1 VARRSARSCID
12 EEARLISDLLTDAEH
27 KMEQAID
34 HVVSEFG
41 TVRTGRANPQLLQRI
56 TVEYYGSPTPLQQL
70 ASISVP
76 EPRLLVVQPYD
87 HSTVSDIER
96 ALQASDL
103 GLNPSNDGNVI
114 RIAFPPLTEE
124 RRKDLIKVVKNM
136 AEEARVAVR
145 NIRRHAKSEM
155 EELHGEISDDD
166 IRRGEDE
173 LQKLTDRFTEKVDEL
188 SAHKE
193 DELLEV

>member
-1 VARRSARSCID
+1 M
-12 EEARLISDLLTDAEH
+12 ISDLLTEAEE
-27 KMEQAID
+27 KMEMALD
-34 HVVSEFG
+34 HVRSELS

-56 TVEYYGSPTPLQQL
+56 NAEYYGTPTPLQQL

-76 EPRLLVVQPYD
+76 EPRLLVVQPFD
-87 HSTVSDIER
+87 QSSVNDIER
-96 ALQASDL
+96 AIQQADL
-103 GLNPSNDGNVI
+103 GLNPTNDGHVI

-124 RRKDLIKVVKNM
+124 RRKELIRVVRHM
-136 AEEARVAVR
+136 AEEGKVSIRNVR
-145 NIRRHAKSEM
+145 RASKSDM

-173 LQKLTDRFTEKVDEL
+173 LQKLTDEFTERIDKVL
-188 SAHKE
+188 AHKE

>member
-1 VARRSARSCID
+1 V
-12 EEARLISDLLTDAEH
+12 ISDLLTEAEH
-27 KMEQAID
+27 KMELATE
-34 HVVSEFG
+34 HVASEFS

-76 EPRLLVVQPYD
+76 EPRLLVVHPFD
-87 HSTVSDIER
+87 KSTVNDIER
-96 ALQASDL
+96 ALQTSDL
-103 GLNPSNDGNVI
+103 SLNPSNDGSVI

-124 RRKDLIKVVKNM
+124 RRKDLIKVVRNM
-136 AEEARVAVR
+136 AEEGRVAVR
-145 NIRRHAKSEM
+145 NIRRHSKADM
-155 EELHGEISDDD
+155 EAMHGEISDDD

-173 LQKLTDRFTEKVDEL
+173 LQKLTDRYVEKIDRL
-188 SAHKE
+188 LGNKE